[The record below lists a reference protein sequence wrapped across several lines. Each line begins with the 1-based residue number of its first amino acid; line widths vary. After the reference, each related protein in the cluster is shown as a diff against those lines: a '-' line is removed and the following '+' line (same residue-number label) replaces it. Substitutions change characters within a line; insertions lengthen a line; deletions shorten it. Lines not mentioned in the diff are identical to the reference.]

1 MDKLE
6 CIKMALN
13 NDLEYWEKREKEN
26 PDSSY
31 YKGTVASLRVLKEK
45 IKFVLEEDN

>member
-31 YKGTVASLRVLKEK
+31 YRGNSS
-45 IKFVLEEDN
+45 KFESIERKN